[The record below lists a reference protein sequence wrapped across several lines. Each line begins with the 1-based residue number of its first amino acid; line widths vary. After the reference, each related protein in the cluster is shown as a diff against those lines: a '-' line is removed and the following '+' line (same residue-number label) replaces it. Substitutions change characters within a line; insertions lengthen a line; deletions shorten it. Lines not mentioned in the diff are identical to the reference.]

1 MQYRLIDRVQ
11 LKGETRQLMRTAS
24 VPPIFMALIY
34 MGIQV
39 VLDLLSSYFSVNID
53 IDPTS
58 LLYGGI
64 SISSIDAFTVPGL
77 FAGILITLVGLLLNA
92 GFVCYCLGVRR
103 GEKMPYSTLFEGFA
117 FAGKIIALT
126 LVMNLFVFLWSLLFV
141 IPGIIAIFRYA
152 FALFYLCEDPERGV
166 MECLNLSKQ
175 HTKGYKWQ
183 YCVLSF
189 SFFGWYLLAGL
200 VCGIAAL
207 VPVIGV
213 ALNTILR
220 LVISA
225 FLVPYVTLTQV
236 GFFYQATA
244 PIDPVD
250 PIDPPHQDTWT
261 PEF

>member
-1 MQYRLIDRVQ
+1 MQYRLIDRAQ
-11 LKGETRQLMRTAS
+11 LKGETRQLMRTAA
-24 VPPIFMALIY
+24 VPPIFVALICV
-34 MGIQV
+34 GIQI
-39 VLDLLSSYFSVNID
+39 VLDQLSSYFSVSID

-58 LLYGGI
+58 LLYGGF

-77 FAGILITLVGLLLNA
+77 FAGILITLLGLLLNA

-141 IPGIIAIFRYA
+141 IPGIVAVFRYA
-152 FALFYLCEDPERGV
+152 FAMFYLCEDPERGV

-189 SFFGWYLLAGL
+189 SFFGWYLLNGL
-200 VCGIAAL
+200 VCAVAAL

-213 ALNTILR
+213 ALSLLLNLA
-220 LVISA
+220 ISV

-244 PIDPVD
+244 PIDPVE
-250 PIDPPHQDTWT
+250 PPHQDTWT